1 MLPSVVDCS
10 LGFYR
15 FDRENFPLEA
25 GKEPAEDV
33 KCAIRRA
40 IELAGLEVLS
50 ISMQSMSGYGCRLV
64 HGMATPEEWPH
75 EVPALSLLVEVGF
88 GGSIEKAQIL
98 CAATDEDPVQN
109 VFNAPTLQDC
119 FCQLEELP
127 TTVKAV
133 WVSRRQVIDR
143 LKSGET
149 PPIFDGRWTWEVPKI
164 ALPEIF

>member
-1 MLPSVVDCS
+1 MT
-10 LGFYR
+10 R
-15 FDRENFPLEA
+15 A

-33 KCAIRRA
+33 KRAIRRA

-50 ISMQSMSGYGCRLV
+50 ITMQSMSGYRCRLV
-64 HGMATPEEWPH
+64 QGMAIPDGWPH
-75 EVPALSLLVEVGF
+75 EVPALSLLVQVGF
-88 GGSIEKAQIL
+88 DGSIEEVQIL

-119 FCQLEELP
+119 YCPLKELP
-127 TTVKAV
+127 TTVKEV

-143 LKSGET
+143 LKSGEA